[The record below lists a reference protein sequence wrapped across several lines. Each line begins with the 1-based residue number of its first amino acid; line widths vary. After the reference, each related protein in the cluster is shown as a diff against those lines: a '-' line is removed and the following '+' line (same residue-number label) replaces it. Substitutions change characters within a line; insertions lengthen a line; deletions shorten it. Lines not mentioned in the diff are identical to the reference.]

1 MHRHQFIRRKNM
13 KKLFS
18 LLLAL
23 VLVFSLIPTMAAAE
37 TDPAGES
44 APATSVSS
52 EETTKETKKKRKKDK
67 KKDDQE
73 EDKEDK
79 EDQDKKDKHKRD
91 KHKKKPHTKHHKPE
105 QHKYN
110 SYGCNTN
117 YHWLECAC
125 GCKIS
130 VEPHVDPKNADDDCC
145 FCGYQF
151 SDNADLVTLWIDGC
165 PPIKGF
171 NKDKTEYKLN
181 AYTYKDVKEIKVST
195 CTFDSEATVELPE
208 DLTLKEGENKFEIKV
223 TSENQKV
230 TKIYTVIIT
239 KEAKK

>member
-1 MHRHQFIRRKNM
+1 M
-13 KKLFS
+13 KKLFAM
-18 LLLAL
+18 LLAL
-23 VLVFSLIPTMAAAE
+23 TMLAALLPMSVAADSWFNYANFKPINADKVE
-37 TDPAGES
+37 
-44 APATSVSS
+44 ATKYDGTVVEISM
-52 EETTKETKKKRKKDK
+52 EDYEALLEQYGDFLAA
-67 KKDDQE
+67 QE
-73 EDKEDK
+73 ELRKAANHDPN
-79 EDQDKKDKHKRD
+79 KHSFNGYGSD
-91 KHKKKPHTKHHKPE
+91 TK
-105 QHKYN
+105 
-110 SYGCNTN
+110 
-117 YHWLECAC
+117 YHWLQCAC

-130 VEPHVDPKNADDDCC
+130 MEPHVDPLKAENDTCI
-145 FCGYQF
+145 CGYQF